1 MKNNENKIALKTMA
15 MKARVANIIRTE
27 LFPFSDDEYAIKYKG
42 KKKFEDQD
50 KIDIFNKIWPA
61 YKEMNQSLKNY
72 KTKRQN
78 KAEIQR
84 LREERKNLVL
94 AK

>member
-15 MKARVANIIRTE
+15 MKSRVANIIRTE
-27 LFPFSDDEYAIKYKG
+27 LFPYSDSDYEIKYKG
-42 KKKFEDQD
+42 KKKLEDQD